1 MSQYYFESIAKIS
14 RIHNL
19 FLASIKTELTKRK
32 IRNVDPLQCIVIY
45 SIGNSCV
52 SYEELYNRC
61 PFFVSVHSL
70 DYVLRKLKKKE
81 YVIEKRYEGRR
92 KAQKNYVLS
101 QSGGNFL
108 VKVTEIFDQITK
120 QIQSFGVSETE
131 LDKLVE
137 SSLKL
142 QQVCKYIIHSTKPKK
157 TRINSHG
164 LDTIN

>member
-1 MSQYYFESIAKIS
+1 MNKYYFESIAKIG
-14 RIHNL
+14 RIHKI

-32 IRNVDPLQCIVIY
+32 IRNVDPLQCIAVY

-52 SYEELYNRC
+52 YYKELYNRY

-70 DYVLRKLKKKE
+70 DYVLRKLNKKE
-81 YVIEKRYEGRR
+81 YVIEKRSETNS
-92 KAQKNYVLS
+92 KPKKNYVLS
-101 QSGGNFL
+101 QSGANFL
-108 VKVTEIFDQITK
+108 VKVTEIFDQIMDK
-120 QIQSFGVSETE
+120 IESSGVSETE
-131 LDKLVE
+131 LDKLAE

-142 QQVCKYIIHSTKPKK
+142 QQVCKNIIHSTKPKK

>member
-1 MSQYYFESIAKIS
+1 MNQYYFESIAKIG
-14 RIHNL
+14 RIHKI
-19 FLASIKTELTKRK
+19 FLASIRTELTKRK

-52 SYEELYNRC
+52 SYEELYNRY
-61 PFFVSVHSL
+61 PFFVSVHYL

-108 VKVTEIFDQITK
+108 VKVSQIFDEIMDK
-120 QIQSFGVSETE
+120 IDKSGLSKTE
-131 LDKLVE
+131 FEKLLE

-142 QQVCKYIIHSTKPKK
+142 QQVCKDIIHSTKPKK
-157 TRINSHG
+157 TRINSNG

>member
-1 MSQYYFESIAKIS
+1 MNQYYFESIAKIG

-19 FLASIKTELTKRK
+19 FLASIRTELTKRK

-52 SYEELYNRC
+52 SYKELYNGC
-61 PFFVSVHSL
+61 SFFVSIHHL
-70 DYVLRKLKKKE
+70 DYVLLKLKKKE
-81 YVIEKRYEGRR
+81 YVIEKRSEGRR

-108 VKVTEIFDQITK
+108 VKVSQIFDEIMDK
-120 QIQSFGVSETE
+120 IDKSGLSKTE
-131 LDKLVE
+131 FEKLLE

-142 QQVCKYIIHSTKPKK
+142 QQVCKDIIHSTKPKK
-157 TRINSHG
+157 TRINSNG

>member
-1 MSQYYFESIAKIS
+1 MNQYYFGSIAKIG
-14 RIHNL
+14 RIHKI

-32 IRNVDPLQCIVIY
+32 IRNVDPLQCIAVY

-52 SYEELYNRC
+52 SYEELYNRY

-81 YVIEKRYEGRR
+81 YVIEKRSQDNR
-92 KAQKNYVLS
+92 KPKKNYVLS

-108 VKVTEIFDQITK
+108 VKVTQIFNEIINRIK
-120 QIQSFGVSETE
+120 NSGLSETE

-142 QQVCKYIIHSTKPKK
+142 QQVCKDIINSTKPKK
-157 TRINSHG
+157 TRINSNG